1 MFDWLKAIFGQ
12 TLPALPSPFTWLST
26 WLNEAVWLPLRRSF
40 NELRDGVN
48 LIRDQLQLFWTNR
61 AWMMTRMSIKIAHAK
76 EQAIAYLES
85 KIPAIYADISNWVNA
100 RIVNIT
106 GYFAPII
113 QQLGIQ
119 FGYVFNTLNT
129 FIDGIFASWKYWVE
143 TELAGARRLVDLL
156 KSWTNDVASFWYT
169 IYALYRHD
177 LATFLNNPSW
187 YIITLIEYRVAE
199 ERNRLARL
207 GAIVLDL
214 IW

>member
-1 MFDWLKAIFGQ
+1 
-12 TLPALPSPFTWLST
+12 
-26 WLNEAVWLPLRRSF
+26 
-40 NELRDGVN
+40 
-48 LIRDQLQLFWTNR
+48 LFWTNR

-113 QQLGIQ
+113 QQLGVQ

-156 KSWTNDVASFWYT
+156 KSWTVDVANYWYT
-169 IYALYRHD
+169 IYTLYRQNLVILLANPSGYVLTLLQD
-177 LATFLNNPSW
+177 RLAT
-187 YIITLIEYRVAE
+187 EKH
-199 ERNRLARL
+199 RLAQM
-207 GAIVLDL
+207 A
-214 IW
+214 